1 MPKRCGARS
10 TSCRNTSTL
19 RAFPPTTS
27 IPTASHQ
34 SSFPRRQRSKAFPSP
49 RRSVM
54 ETSASGEEGH
64 RGGIEV
70 RGLSKVYP
78 SQDGPTQALSDVS
91 FAIADAEFVT
101 IVGHSGCGKST
112 LLSIVAGLLAPS
124 SGSVTVRG
132 RSVTAPLSDVGM
144 VFQRPVLLKWR
155 TIFDN
160 VMLPIEMLHLPR
172 QENQDRA
179 LDLLKLAGL
188 VDFRHHYPAQLSG
201 GMQQRAA
208 ICRALIH
215 DPSLL
220 LMDEPFGALD
230 LMTREEMNFELLR
243 IWSQRR
249 KTTLL
254 VTHSISE
261 AVFLAD
267 RVIVMTPRPGMI
279 ADIIEV
285 KLPRP
290 RMPETKLDPRF
301 TECVRMIGRKIGLLY
316 I

>member
-1 MPKRCGARS
+1 ME
-10 TSCRNTSTL
+10 
-19 RAFPPTTS
+19 PPT
-27 IPTASHQ
+27 
-34 SSFPRRQRSKAFPSP
+34 PRAEDDHG
-49 RRSVM
+49 V
-54 ETSASGEEGH
+54 
-64 RGGIEV
+64 IEV
-70 RGLSKVYP
+70 RNLNKTYA
-78 SQDGPTQALSDVS
+78 SQDGPILALSDLT

-112 LLSIVAGLLAPS
+112 LLKIIAGLLAPS
-124 SGSVTVRG
+124 SGTVTVRG
-132 RSVTAPLSDVGM
+132 RTVTAPLSDVGM

-155 TIFDN
+155 SILDN
-160 VMLPIEMLHLPR
+160 VMLPIEMLRRPR
-172 QENQDRA
+172 AEGRERA

-188 VDFRHHYPAQLSG
+188 FDFRHHYPAQLSG

-208 ICRALIH
+208 ICRALVH

-230 LMTREEMNFELLR
+230 LMTREEMNVELLR

-267 RVIVMTPRPGMI
+267 RVIVMTPRPGMVAEI
-279 ADIIEV
+279 VDV

-290 RMPETKLDPRF
+290 RLPETKLDARF
-301 TECVRMIGRKIGLLY
+301 SECVQII
-316 I
+316 

>member
-1 MPKRCGARS
+1 MQ
-10 TSCRNTSTL
+10 
-19 RAFPPTTS
+19 
-27 IPTASHQ
+27 TAT
-34 SSFPRRQRSKAFPSP
+34 P
-49 RRSVM
+49 
-54 ETSASGEEGH
+54 GE
-64 RGGIEV
+64 GGIAAIEV
-70 RGLSKVYP
+70 RNLSKVYA
-78 SQDGPTQALSDVS
+78 SQDGPVQALSDLS
-91 FAIADAEFVT
+91 FAIADQEFVT
-101 IVGHSGCGKST
+101 IVGHSGCGKTT
-112 LLSIVAGLLAPS
+112 LLKIVAGLLSAS

-132 RSVTAPLSDVGM
+132 RVVSAPLKDVGM

-155 TIFDN
+155 TILDN

-172 QENQDRA
+172 SEGAERA

-188 VDFRHHYPAQLSG
+188 SNFRHHYPAQLSG

-208 ICRALIH
+208 ICRALVH

-230 LMTREEMNFELLR
+230 LMTREDMNLELLK

-267 RVIVMTPRPGMI
+267 RVIVMTPRPGMV
-279 ADIIEV
+279 ADV
-285 KLPRP
+285 VSVTLPRP
-290 RMPETKLDPRF
+290 RQPETKLDPRF
-301 TECVRMIGRKIGLLY
+301 QELVQIIGRKIGLLY

>member
-1 MPKRCGARS
+1 
-10 TSCRNTSTL
+10 
-19 RAFPPTTS
+19 
-27 IPTASHQ
+27 
-34 SSFPRRQRSKAFPSP
+34 
-49 RRSVM
+49 M
-54 ETSASGEEGH
+54 ETSGSREEGDL
-64 RGGIEV
+64 GAIEV
-70 RGLSKVYP
+70 RNLSKVYVT
-78 SQDGPTQALSDVS
+78 QDGPIRALSEVS
-91 FAIADAEFVT
+91 FAVADAEFVT

-112 LLSIVAGLLAPS
+112 LLKIVAGLLTSS
-124 SGSVTVRG
+124 SGSVKVRG
-132 RSVTAPLSDVGM
+132 RTVTAPLSDVGM

-172 QENQDRA
+172 LESGERA
-179 LDLLKLAGL
+179 LDLLRLAGL
-188 VDFRHHYPAQLSG
+188 IDFRHHYPAQLSG
-201 GMQQRAA
+201 GMQQRTA

-261 AVFLAD
+261 AVLLAD
-267 RVIVMTPRPGMI
+267 RVIVMTPRPGTV
-279 ADIIEV
+279 AEIIEV
-285 KLPRP
+285 GLPRP

-301 TECVRMIGRKIGLLY
+301 SECVRMIGRKIGLLY

>member
-1 MPKRCGARS
+1 
-10 TSCRNTSTL
+10 
-19 RAFPPTTS
+19 
-27 IPTASHQ
+27 
-34 SSFPRRQRSKAFPSP
+34 
-49 RRSVM
+49 M
-54 ETSASGEEGH
+54 ETPTPREEGECAA
-64 RGGIEV
+64 IEV
-70 RGLSKVYP
+70 RNVSKVYA
-78 SQDGPTQALSDVS
+78 SQDGSVEALSDVS
-91 FAIADAEFVT
+91 FAMSDAEFVT
-101 IVGHSGCGKST
+101 IVGHSGCGKTT
-112 LLSIVAGLLAPS
+112 LLKIVAGLLAPS
-124 SGSVTVRG
+124 SGAVTARG
-132 RSVTAPLSDVGM
+132 RSVSGPLSDVGM

-155 TIFDN
+155 SILDN

-172 QENQDRA
+172 AEGGERA

-188 VDFRHHYPAQLSG
+188 IDFRHHYPAQLSG

-208 ICRALIH
+208 ICRALVH

-230 LMTREEMNFELLR
+230 LMTREDMNLELLR

-267 RVIVMTPRPGMI
+267 RVIVMTPRPGRV
-279 ADIIEV
+279 ADV
-285 KLPRP
+285 VQVVLPRP
-290 RMPETKLDPRF
+290 RLPETKLDPRYSEF
-301 TECVRMIGRKIGLLY
+301 VQIIGRKIGLLY

>member
-1 MPKRCGARS
+1 M
-10 TSCRNTSTL
+10 TE
-19 RAFPPTTS
+19 RA
-27 IPTASHQ
+27 A
-34 SSFPRRQRSKAFPSP
+34 
-49 RRSVM
+49 
-54 ETSASGEEGH
+54 
-64 RGGIEV
+64 IEV
-70 RGLSKVYP
+70 KDLTKVYA
-78 SQDGPTQALSDVS
+78 SQDGPVQALSQVS
-91 FAIADAEFVT
+91 FSVADAEFVT

-112 LLSIVAGLLAPS
+112 LLKIVAGLMPAS
-124 SGSVTVRG
+124 SGAVTVRG
-132 RSVTAPLSDVGM
+132 RAVAAPLPDVGM

-172 QENQDRA
+172 QRGTQRA

-188 VDFRHHYPAQLSG
+188 IDFRHHYPAQLSG

-208 ICRALIH
+208 ICRALVH

-243 IWSQRR
+243 IWSERR

-267 RVIVMTPRPGMI
+267 RVIVMTPRPGMVAEI
-279 ADIIEV
+279 VDV
-285 KLPRP
+285 SLPRP

-301 TECVRMIGRKIGLLY
+301 AACVQAIGRKIGLLY

>member
-1 MPKRCGARS
+1 MEAALPRS
-10 TSCRNTSTL
+10 ED
-19 RAFPPTTS
+19 A
-27 IPTASHQ
+27 HD
-34 SSFPRRQRSKAFPSP
+34 
-49 RRSVM
+49 V
-54 ETSASGEEGH
+54 
-64 RGGIEV
+64 IEV
-70 RGLSKVYP
+70 RNLTKTYA
-78 SQDGPTQALSDVS
+78 SQDGPTQALANVS
-91 FAIADAEFVT
+91 FSVADAEFVT

-112 LLSIVAGLLAPS
+112 LLRIIAGLLPPS
-124 SGSVTVRG
+124 AGVVMVRG
-132 RSVTAPLSDVGM
+132 RQVSAPLPDVGM

-155 TIFDN
+155 TILAN
-160 VMLPIEMLHLPR
+160 VMLPVEMLHLPR
-172 QENQDRA
+172 RQSTERA

-188 VDFRHHYPAQLSG
+188 MDFRHHYPAQLSG

-208 ICRALIH
+208 ICRALVH

-230 LMTREEMNFELLR
+230 LMTREEMNVELLR
-243 IWSQRR
+243 IWSERR

-267 RVIVMTPRPGMI
+267 RVIVMTPRPGMV
-279 ADIIEV
+279 ADIMTV

-290 RMPETKLDPRF
+290 RLPETKLDPGF
-301 TECVRMIGRKIGLLY
+301 GEYVQTIGRKIGLLY

>member
-1 MPKRCGARS
+1 
-10 TSCRNTSTL
+10 
-19 RAFPPTTS
+19 
-27 IPTASHQ
+27 
-34 SSFPRRQRSKAFPSP
+34 
-49 RRSVM
+49 M
-54 ETSASGEEGH
+54 ETPAWREEGG
-64 RGGIEV
+64 RSAIDV
-70 RGLSKVYP
+70 RTLSKVYA
-78 SQDGPTQALSDVS
+78 SQDGPVQALSDVS

-112 LLSIVAGLLAPS
+112 LLRIVAGLLTPS

-132 RSVTAPLSDVGM
+132 RNVTAPLSDVGM

-155 TIFDN
+155 TILDN

-172 QENQDRA
+172 LEGGKRA
-179 LDLLKLAGL
+179 IDLLKLAGL
-188 VDFRHHYPAQLSG
+188 IDFRHHYPAQLSG

-243 IWSQRR
+243 IWSERR

-267 RVIVMTPRPGMI
+267 RVIVMTPRPGMV
-279 ADIIEV
+279 ADIIDV

-301 TECVRMIGRKIGLLY
+301 TECVRIIGRKIGLLY

>member
-1 MPKRCGARS
+1 MVGLAITESNRFGMERSATRAEGDRGA
-10 TSCRNTSTL
+10 
-19 RAFPPTTS
+19 
-27 IPTASHQ
+27 
-34 SSFPRRQRSKAFPSP
+34 
-49 RRSVM
+49 
-54 ETSASGEEGH
+54 
-64 RGGIEV
+64 IEV
-70 RGLSKVYP
+70 TSLSKVYS
-78 SQDGPTQALSDVS
+78 SQDGRTQALADVS
-91 FAIADAEFVT
+91 FAVADAEFVT

-112 LLSIVAGLLAPS
+112 LLKIIAGLLPPS
-124 SGSVTVRG
+124 AGSVRVRG
-132 RSVTAPLSDVGM
+132 RIVTAPLADVGL

-155 TIFDN
+155 TILGN
-160 VMLPIEMLHLPR
+160 VMLPIEMLGLPR
-172 QENQDRA
+172 KESSERA

-188 VDFRHHYPAQLSG
+188 SEFRHHYPAQLSG

-208 ICRALIH
+208 ICRALVH

-243 IWSQRR
+243 IWSERR

-267 RVIVMTPRPGMI
+267 RVIVMTPRPGMVAEI
-279 ADIIEV
+279 VDV
-285 KLPRP
+285 DLPRP
-290 RMPETKLDPRF
+290 RMPETKLEPRF
-301 TECVRMIGRKIGLLY
+301 NACVQTIGRKIGLLY

>member
-1 MPKRCGARS
+1 M
-10 TSCRNTSTL
+10 TE
-19 RAFPPTTS
+19 RA
-27 IPTASHQ
+27 A
-34 SSFPRRQRSKAFPSP
+34 
-49 RRSVM
+49 
-54 ETSASGEEGH
+54 
-64 RGGIEV
+64 IEV
-70 RGLSKVYP
+70 KDLTKVYA
-78 SQDGPTQALSDVS
+78 SQDGPVQALSQVS
-91 FAIADAEFVT
+91 FRVADAEFVT

-112 LLSIVAGLLAPS
+112 LLKIVAGLMPAS
-124 SGSVTVRG
+124 SGAVTVRG
-132 RSVTAPLSDVGM
+132 RTVAAPLPDVGM

-172 QENQDRA
+172 PQGTQRA

-188 VDFRHHYPAQLSG
+188 IDFRHYYPAQLSG

-208 ICRALIH
+208 ICRALVH

-243 IWSQRR
+243 IWSERR

-267 RVIVMTPRPGMI
+267 RVIVMTPRPGMVAEI
-279 ADIIEV
+279 VEV
-285 KLPRP
+285 SLPRP

-301 TECVRMIGRKIGLLY
+301 AACVQAIGRKIGLLY

>member
-1 MPKRCGARS
+1 LLVRAPTPAREAGSGA
-10 TSCRNTSTL
+10 
-19 RAFPPTTS
+19 
-27 IPTASHQ
+27 
-34 SSFPRRQRSKAFPSP
+34 
-49 RRSVM
+49 
-54 ETSASGEEGH
+54 
-64 RGGIEV
+64 IEV
-70 RGLSKVYP
+70 RDLTKVYA
-78 SQDGPTQALSDVS
+78 SQDGPVQALSKLS
-91 FAIADAEFVT
+91 FAISDAEFVT

-112 LLSIVAGLLAPS
+112 LLKIIAGLLPPS
-124 SGSVTVRG
+124 SGEVKVRG
-132 RSVTAPLSDVGM
+132 RAVTAPLADVGM

-155 TIFDN
+155 NILDN

-172 QENQDRA
+172 KESTQRA

-188 VDFRHHYPAQLSG
+188 IEFRHHYPAQLSG

-208 ICRALIH
+208 ICRALVH

-230 LMTREEMNFELLR
+230 LMTREEMNVELLR
-243 IWSQRR
+243 IWTDRR
-249 KTTLL
+249 KTTVL

-279 ADIIEV
+279 AEV
-285 KLPRP
+285 IDVDLPRP
-290 RMPETKLDPRF
+290 RLPETKLDPHF
-301 TECVRMIGRKIGLLY
+301 GECVRTIGRRIGLLY

>member
-1 MPKRCGARS
+1 M
-10 TSCRNTSTL
+10 
-19 RAFPPTTS
+19 
-27 IPTASHQ
+27 Q
-34 SSFPRRQRSKAFPSP
+34 
-49 RRSVM
+49 
-54 ETSASGEEGH
+54 TSATRAEGD
-64 RGGIEV
+64 RGAIEV
-70 RGLSKVYP
+70 ASLSKVYA
-78 SQDGPTQALSDVS
+78 SQDGQIKALSDVS

-112 LLSIVAGLLAPS
+112 LLKIIAGLLPSS
-124 SGSVTVRG
+124 SGSVKVRG

-155 TIFDN
+155 TILAN
-160 VMLPIEMLHLPR
+160 VMLPIEMLRLPR
-172 QENQDRA
+172 KESTERA

-188 VDFRHHYPAQLSG
+188 SDFSHQYPAQLSG

-208 ICRALIH
+208 ICRALVH

-243 IWSQRR
+243 IWSERR

-267 RVIVMTPRPGMI
+267 RVIVMTPRPGMV
-279 ADIIEV
+279 ADIVEV
-285 KLPRP
+285 NLPRP

-301 TECVRMIGRKIGLLY
+301 SACVQAIGRKIGLLY